1 MADTLDPKHL
11 DKRTAERYLRSG
23 LLDEKAFERH
33 IKGLPDVAE
42 KAVPVE
48 TAIEAEGFD
57 TDEDLDEDEDEADEA
72 DEEDE
77 ADEDTAEDTQ
87 AP

>member
-23 LLDEKAFERH
+23 LLEEKAYERH
-33 IKGLPDVAE
+33 IKGLPDVAD
-42 KAVPVE
+42 KAAPIE
-48 TAIEAEGFD
+48 TAIDAEDFD
-57 TDEDLDEDEDEADEA
+57 NDEDLDED
-72 DEEDE
+72 EDE